1 MGKHSKK
8 HRRARKVKKVL
19 SAMPR
24 ECEDSSSS
32 SIFISQQLKCYQQVQ
47 MRNWTRKLLHPQ
59 HKQLFT
65 LFKWEIPLGSHNLKT
80 INFGYNRIPS
90 LGPYVFYYNGYLSL
104 TKIELCQNKIFNVSQ
119 KAFKEL
125 AQLKMVD
132 LSGNNLTSLEV
143 STFKSNTKMVKL
155 DLSQNKISFTPFK
168 PFLNSATLETLLLSS
183 NKVDQIYEATFSKLP
198 KLRNLMLNDNS
209 IFFIEQNGFAHLK
222 CLQYLSLANTGV
234 FRLGETMFRN
244 DSYPKIIDLSD
255 TPLANK
261 FDPPLKKVKNNGVAN
276 LLTLDR
282 YF

>member
-1 MGKHSKK
+1 MDFSVRFLTTVIWMCTTFQVITAGVSTTHSDAEWDQDSFVTTTQTTLHFIQMGKGL
-8 HRRARKVKKVL
+8 R
-19 SAMPR
+19 
-24 ECEDSSSS
+24 
-32 SIFISQQLKCYQQVQ
+32 
-47 MRNWTRKLLHPQ
+47 
-59 HKQLFT
+59 
-65 LFKWEIPLGSHNLKT
+65 EIPLGSHNLES

-119 KAFKEL
+119 NAFKEL
-125 AQLKMVD
+125 SQLKMVD

-143 STFKSNTKMVKL
+143 NTFKSNTKLVKL
-155 DLSQNKISFTPFK
+155 DLSQNKIGFIPFK
-168 PFLNSATLETLLLSS
+168 LFLNSATLETLVLSS
-183 NKVDQIYEATFSKLP
+183 NKVDHIYEATFSKLP
-198 KLRNLMLNDNS
+198 KLRNLMLNDNT
-209 IFFIEQNGFAHLK
+209 IFFIDQNAFTHLR
-222 CLQYLSLANTGV
+222 CLQYLSLASTGV
-234 FRLGETMFRN
+234 FRLSENMFRN

>member
-1 MGKHSKK
+1 MDFSACTLKVAIWICTIFHTVRAEVPTTNSDAEWDQEAFVSTTQTTLHFVQMGKG
-8 HRRARKVKKVL
+8 L
-19 SAMPR
+19 
-24 ECEDSSSS
+24 
-32 SIFISQQLKCYQQVQ
+32 Q
-47 MRNWTRKLLHPQ
+47 
-59 HKQLFT
+59 
-65 LFKWEIPLGSHNLKT
+65 EIPLGSHNLKT

-143 STFKSNTKMVKL
+143 STFKSNTKLVKL

-168 PFLNSATLETLLLSS
+168 PFLNSATLETLVLSS

-209 IFFIEQNGFAHLK
+209 IFFIEQNGFAHLR

-234 FRLGETMFRN
+234 FRLSETMFRN